1 MLMMTHFYEI
11 RIAGHLDAHW
21 TDWFDGMSITLEE
34 DGTTLLSGPVPDQ
47 PALYGLLR
55 KVRDLGLPLVSV
67 NQITVTLSQQ
77 ILNKKR
83 SNTKMNTNNKGAIK
97 MNTNKMSEAAT
108 PAMAVGNRVSTTRIV
123 GVVALAYAASMI
135 VQNAVFAITG
145 APDYSD
151 PLGVVLTYHAENQG
165 ALAVAF
171 GLEAV
176 NMLLLLLFVT
186 ALHGLVQR
194 RGGAG
199 ADWSRLAIAAGA
211 TLSALFALTIAT
223 HIAVVLAADGL
234 SEPTPAFELMW
245 QLHAAAFALAL
256 PALGATFI
264 GAALATH
271 ASGLTRPWQRLLGVA
286 GGSLPILAGAGNLAI
301 ANGSPLLFVGVL
313 GLATWL
319 VWLVVTG
326 LRLIRG

>member
-1 MLMMTHFYEI
+1 MT
-11 RIAGHLDAHW
+11 
-21 TDWFDGMSITLEE
+21 TD
-34 DGTTLLSGPVPDQ
+34 
-47 PALYGLLR
+47 LR
-55 KVRDLGLPLVSV
+55 KATLVV
-67 NQITVTLSQQ
+67 G
-77 ILNKKR
+77 
-83 SNTKMNTNNKGAIK
+83 GA
-97 MNTNKMSEAAT
+97 
-108 PAMAVGNRVSTTRIV
+108 G
-123 GVVALAYAASMI
+123 VALVASLA
-135 VQNAVFAITG
+135 VQNAVFAVTG

-151 PLGVVLTYHAENQG
+151 PLGVVLTYHAENRG

-176 NMLLLLLFVT
+176 NMVLLLFFVT

-199 ADWSRLAIAAGA
+199 ADWSRLAVAAGA

-245 QLHAAAFALAL
+245 QFHAAVFALAL

-271 ASGLTRPWQRLLGVA
+271 ANGLTRPWQRLLGVA
-286 GGSLPILAGAGNLAI
+286 GGSLLILAGAGNLAI
-301 ANGSPLLFVGVL
+301 ADGSPLVFVGVL
-313 GLATWL
+313 GFAAWL

-326 LRLIRG
+326 LRLIRGAATE

>member
-1 MLMMTHFYEI
+1 MN
-11 RIAGHLDAHW
+11 D
-21 TDWFDGMSITLEE
+21 
-34 DGTTLLSGPVPDQ
+34 V
-47 PALYGLLR
+47 R
-55 KVRDLGLPLVSV
+55 KVAQVS
-67 NQITVTLSQQ
+67 TD
-77 ILNKKR
+77 
-83 SNTKMNTNNKGAIK
+83 TKSAIEG
-97 MNTNKMSEAAT
+97 TRMSEAAT
-108 PAMAVGNRVSTTRIV
+108 PAVAAGNRVSTTRIV
-123 GVVALAYAASMI
+123 GGAGVALAASVF
-135 VQNAVFAITG
+135 VQNAVFAVTG

-151 PLGVVLTYHAENQG
+151 PLGMVLTYHAENRG
-165 ALAVAF
+165 ALAITS

-176 NMLLLLLFVT
+176 NMVLLLLFVT

-199 ADWSRLAIAAGA
+199 ADWSRLAVAAGA

-234 SEPTPAFELMW
+234 AEPTPAFELMW

-271 ASGLTRPWQRLLGVA
+271 ASGLTRPWLRLLGVA

-301 ANGSPLLFVGVL
+301 ADGSPLLFVGVS
-313 GLATWL
+313 GFAAWL

-326 LRLIRG
+326 LRLIRGQG